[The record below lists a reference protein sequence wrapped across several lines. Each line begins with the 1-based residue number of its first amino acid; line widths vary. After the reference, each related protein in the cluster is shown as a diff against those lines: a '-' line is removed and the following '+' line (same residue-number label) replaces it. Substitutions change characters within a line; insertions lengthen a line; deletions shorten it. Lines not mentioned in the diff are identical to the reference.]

1 MKNGRLVLLS
11 LFEEK
16 HGIDN
21 MMIIRQKRRE
31 VEASKITEQLEK
43 KFSRYEGYIDR
54 LERKAGSQ
62 FQPGVEGILLIFF
75 FFLHFIHFLFILF

>member
-1 MKNGRLVLLS
+1 MEGCFYPF
-11 LFEEK
+11 FEENI
-16 HGIDN
+16 GIDN

-31 VEASKITEQLEK
+31 VEASKIREQLEK

-62 FQPGVEGILLIFF
+62 FQPGDEGILIIFCIFF
-75 FFLHFIHFLFILF
+75 FFWF